1 MAVSND
7 NANSIRHTQRS
18 HGKAHHPAVAKV
30 IVDLE
35 RALLV
40 RLKVRK

>member
-7 NANSIRHTQRS
+7 DANSIRHTQRS
-18 HGKAHHPAVAKV
+18 HGKAHHPAVAKL

-35 RALLV
+35 RALLLC
-40 RLKVRK
+40 LKVQK